1 MLGIDYSQPAID
13 LARAIA
19 TKREADGMR
28 FETVDLFDATQV
40 DRLGEF
46 DLILDKVRGSRK
58 CDADRQGT
66 FDAISLAPP
75 DDGSEPLNARFA
87 PIIARLLAPDGVF
100 VITSCNFTIDELKA
114 KLATPT
120 SGLEYHAHVPRP
132 TFSFGGHK
140 GSTLATVAFRRAR
153 A

>member
-1 MLGIDYSQPAID
+1 
-13 LARAIA
+13 
-19 TKREADGMR
+19 MR
-28 FETVDLFDATQV
+28 R
-40 DRLGEF
+40 DRP
-46 DLILDKVRGSRK
+46 
-58 CDADRQGT
+58 DRQGT
-66 FDAISLAPP
+66 FDAISLAPT
-75 DDGSEPLNARFA
+75 DDGNEPLSARFA
-87 PIIARLLAPDGVF
+87 PIIARLLAPDGLL

-140 GSTLATVAFRRAR
+140 GSTLATVSFRRAR